1 MDGRTTMAA
10 NDGRVMLVTGAAGG
24 IGIAIVRQLAESG
37 ATVIAA
43 DMDQRRGETAV
54 APLAKL
60 GLKVA
65 FLPLDVTDEAS
76 WTLSVETIADR
87 NGRLDALVN
96 GAGTVV
102 VKSLEETSLS
112 EWRKVMAVNL
122 DAIFIGAKAALPLM
136 KSSAATT
143 PQGGSIVNMSSIS
156 GIIGVPSMA
165 AYGASKGGVRQFTK
179 SMALDFAK
187 RGYRIRVNSVHPG
200 LIDTEMAE
208 RLFEGRVSAGVS
220 RNVTE
225 ARDSWIQSYPIGRIG
240 DPQDVAATVL
250 FLVSDG
256 SGFMTGSE
264 LIVDGGAT
272 AQ

>member
-1 MDGRTTMAA
+1 MTA

-24 IGIAIVRQLAESG
+24 IGIAIARHLAGSG

-43 DMDQRRGETAV
+43 DMNRSLGEEA
-54 APLAKL
+54 AALLAKS
-60 GLKVA
+60 GLRVV
-65 FLPLDVTDEAS
+65 FLQLDVTDEAS
-76 WTLSVETIADR
+76 WAAAAAAIRSEH
-87 NGRLDALVN
+87 GRLDALVN

-102 VKSLEETSLS
+102 VKSLEETSLA
-112 EWRKVMAVNL
+112 EWRKVMSVNL
-122 DAIFIGAKAALPLM
+122 DAIFIGAKAVLPLM
-136 KSSAATT
+136 RESAANT
-143 PQGGSIVNMSSIS
+143 PQGGAIVNMSSIS
-156 GIIGVPSMA
+156 GVVGVPSMA

-200 LIDTEMAE
+200 LIDTEMAQ
-208 RLFEGRVSAGVS
+208 RLFEGRVRTGVS
-220 RNVTE
+220 HDVDA

-240 DPQDVAATVL
+240 TPDDVAATVL

-264 LIVDGGAT
+264 LTVDGGST